1 MKTLLLTLVVVT
13 ILCLD
18 LGYTRECCYSES
30 SPKTSKGCPAG
41 ENVCF
46 VKTLVAPVGPTG
58 KKVLER
64 GCAATC
70 PKGMFGVNINCCT
83 KDKCNCGYIH

>member
-30 SPKTSKGCPAG
+30 RPKTSKGCPAG
-41 ENVCF
+41 ENDCY
-46 VKTLVAPVGPTG
+46 VKTLVAPVGRTG
-58 KKVLER
+58 KKVLVG

-70 PKGMFGVNINCCT
+70 ANGMLGVNFYCCT
-83 KDKCNCGYIH
+83 KDICNCVYIH